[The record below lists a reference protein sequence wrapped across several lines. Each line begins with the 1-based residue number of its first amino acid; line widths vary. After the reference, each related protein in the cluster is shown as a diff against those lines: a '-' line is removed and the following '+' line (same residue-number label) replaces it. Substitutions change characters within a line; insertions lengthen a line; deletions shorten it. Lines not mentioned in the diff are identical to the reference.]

1 MASTVQDEA
10 VDLQHGT
17 RADWVS
23 HSCLKVN
30 IFPSTNP
37 FVIIHI
43 YVQYSLVT
51 ILYIFLLCR
60 LNINM

>member
-1 MASTVQDEA
+1 MASSVQDEA

-17 RADWVS
+17 GAAWVS
-23 HSCLKVN
+23 HPCLKVN
-30 IFPSTNP
+30 IFPSANP

-43 YVQYSLVT
+43 YVQYSIVT

-60 LNINM
+60 LNKNM